1 MLESPLESL
10 NGADAFLR
18 AQVLEERE
26 GFAAARKAFAFAD
39 AHLYS
44 AEARDARDAC
54 LAHVVELLRAGEGL
68 VLDVATGRGTLL
80 ELLLRETARPL
91 GATDVS
97 PTILRRV
104 RERLG
109 DERVEYLAADAHELP
124 FAAGEVPTLVSHLG
138 LANVPS
144 SALRELRRVGREL
157 VATHVF
163 YPDDDAEN
171 RAAAR
176 EAGLEQLLVRSA
188 ALETLADAGWDAAVE
203 AERAVRARPTPE
215 SALVPGVRID
225 GIPVVETT
233 ATWCVL
239 RASRASDA

>member
-1 MLESPLESL
+1 LLESPLESL

-26 GFAAARKAFAFAD
+26 GFPAARSALAFAD

-44 AEARDARDAC
+44 AEVREARDAC
-54 LAHVVELLRAGEGL
+54 LAHVVELVGGGDGL

-80 ELLLRETARPL
+80 ELLLRDTSRPL

-104 RERLG
+104 RDRLG
-109 DERVEYLAADAHELP
+109 DERIEYVAADAHELP
-124 FAAGEVPTLVSHLG
+124 FGDGAVPTLVSHLG
-138 LANVPS
+138 LANVPAT
-144 SALRELRRVGREL
+144 ALRELRRVGREL

-176 EAGLEQLLVRSA
+176 EAGLEGLLFRSG
-188 ALETLADAGWDAAVE
+188 ALQTLADAGWDAAVE
-203 AERAVRARPTPE
+203 GEQAVRARPTPE
-215 SALVPGVRID
+215 SALVPGVGID

-233 ATWCVL
+233 ATWCVI
-239 RASRASDA
+239 RAA

>member
-1 MLESPLESL
+1 MLDAPLESL

-18 AQVLEERE
+18 GQVLAERD
-26 GFAAARKAFAFAD
+26 GFAAAREAFAFAD

-44 AEARDARDAC
+44 AEVRVARDAC
-54 LAHVVELLRAGEGL
+54 LAHVVELVRGGEGL

-80 ELLLRETARPL
+80 ELLLRAKSRPL

-109 DERVEYLAADAHELP
+109 DECVEYVAADAHELP
-124 FAAGEVPTLVSHLG
+124 FADGAVPTLVSHLG
-138 LANVPS
+138 LANVPAT
-144 SALRELRRVGREL
+144 ALGELRRVGGEL
-157 VATHVF
+157 VSTHVF

-176 EAGLEQLLVRSA
+176 DAGLEQLLIRST
-188 ALETLADAGWDAAVE
+188 ALQTLADAGWDAAVE

-215 SALVPGVRID
+215 SALIPGVRID
-225 GIPVVETT
+225 GIPVVETN
-233 ATWCVL
+233 ATWCVI
-239 RASRASDA
+239 RAF